1 MEINLAQ
8 LDSSSIQTNPLRAEI
23 CIIGAGIAGLTLAHK
38 LVQLGHDVL
47 LLEAGGRAVEPEDA
61 TASSDVAMAGE
72 PHPGTL
78 EGRIRALGGTSLTWG
93 GQLLPLPDENAW
105 PVSSADLA
113 PYNGEAE
120 RLLGVDDLP
129 YASALFFAHRKQPAP
144 ALLEDLPQL
153 EPVLSKFA
161 PFSHRNLAHTL
172 GSSLRAHSKARTLLH
187 ARATELLPAPQGDR
201 IEAVLVRT
209 PAGHI
214 HRIEATHFVIAS
226 GTIEAAR
233 LLLASRS
240 VTPQGVGNQHDQ
252 VGRNFHD
259 HLTVTA
265 ATVHPPARELV
276 LSALR
281 PWSHRG
287 TLHSLKLT
295 ASPALRSQLHL
306 TPVMAHLTIDE
317 PDISGVGALRRLLR
331 ARQQGHLSH
340 ALREALPQLPRTLR
354 DLARLTWS
362 AHAEHRRY
370 VSPQAGVLL
379 RLNAAQ
385 QIPSASRITLSSQHN
400 SQHNSQRNSQRN
412 SQHNSQLEALAQP
425 KAVLDWRIHPGE
437 LATLRSFAAHLRAH
451 LDRAA
456 PSGIDWNPA
465 LSDSQFNAPI
475 PTLDDAR
482 HAMGGCCMGD
492 DARSSV
498 VTPELRVHG
507 LHNLFIASAATFP
520 DGSPQLP
527 TLPLMALTLRLASHL
542 HAQR

>member
-1 MEINLAQ
+1 MEIDLAQ

-47 LLEAGGRAVEPEDA
+47 LLEAGGRAAEPEDA
-61 TASSDVAMAGE
+61 TASNDVAMAGE

-78 EGRIRALGGTSLTWG
+78 EGRVRALGGTSLTWG

-129 YASALFFAHRKQPAP
+129 YASEPFFAHLRQPAP

-172 GSSLRAHSKARTLLH
+172 GSSLRAHSKARTLVH
-187 ARATELLPAPQGDR
+187 ARATKLLPAPQGDR

-209 PAGHI
+209 PAGHTQ
-214 HRIEATHFVIAS
+214 RIEAAHFVIAS

-240 VTPQGVGNQHDQ
+240 LTPQGIGNRHDQ

-259 HLTVTA
+259 HLTITA
-265 ATVHPPARELV
+265 ATFRGLPRTRI

-281 PWSHRG
+281 PWIHHK

-306 TPVMAHLTIDE
+306 TPVMAHVTIDE
-317 PDISGVGALRRLLR
+317 PDSSGVGALRGLLR

-340 ALREALPQLPRTLR
+340 ALREALPQLPRTLG

-370 VSPQAGVLL
+370 VSPQASVLL
-379 RLNAAQ
+379 RINTAQ
-385 QIPSASRITLSSQHN
+385 QTPSASRITLSSQLDAHGQ
-400 SQHNSQRNSQRN
+400 ST
-412 SQHNSQLEALAQP
+412 
-425 KAVLDWRIHPGE
+425 AVLDWRIDAHE
-437 LATLRSFAAHLRAH
+437 RATLRSFAAHLRTH

-465 LSDSQFNAPI
+465 PSDSQPNAPI
-475 PTLDDAR
+475 PILDDAR
-482 HAMGGCCMGD
+482 HAMGGCCMGAD
-492 DARSSV
+492 PRSSV

-507 LHNLFIASAATFP
+507 LRNLFIASAATFP

-542 HAQR
+542 HQHHEQ